1 MFFFSFDTQ
10 RKWASG
16 VRGASSRVLKSHL
29 MEFTHLIN
37 GRSESSATFFDVI
50 NPATGKVFAQSPNAS
65 RAQLD
70 TAVAAA
76 REAFPAWKSLSFEQR
91 RGILKR
97 FGQAFKERVN
107 DLIPLLVRE
116 QGKPLAAAQIELSYT
131 PFQIEKLCALEVPTE
146 ILRDNAQGRVE
157 LRYRPLGVVGIIT
170 PWNVPVSIAVGRITQ
185 ALYTGNTAIQK
196 PSPYTPLTTLK
207 MGEIARDILPAG
219 VLNILAGDDNL
230 GPWITEHSGIDKISF
245 TGSVATGKKVLA
257 SASSNLK
264 RVTLELGGND
274 AAIVL
279 DDVDPAK
286 VASRIFW
293 AAFAN
298 CGQICVAIKRLY
310 VHDSIYEPFCQ
321 ALTAIA
327 RSVKVGDGF
336 EPNVEI
342 GPIQNRMQYEKVLGF
357 LEDTK
362 KIGARILTGGHA
374 LDGPGYFIAPTI
386 VADIQ
391 EGSRLV
397 DEEPF
402 GPILPVIRYDNVE
415 DAIRR
420 ANSTRYGLG
429 GSVWTNDLKRG
440 AEIAARLEAGTTWVN
455 QHNLPD
461 PHVPFG
467 GAKESGL
474 GREYSSLGLKSYMEA
489 QVINIPVSI
498 KA

>member
-1 MFFFSFDTQ
+1 M
-10 RKWASG
+10 
-16 VRGASSRVLKSHL
+16 
-29 MEFTHLIN
+29 
-37 GRSESSATFFDVI
+37 
-50 NPATGKVFAQSPNAS
+50 
-65 RAQLD
+65 
-70 TAVAAA
+70 
-76 REAFPAWKSLSFEQR
+76 
-91 RGILKR
+91 R
-97 FGQAFKERVN
+97 FGQAFKERVE

-116 QGKPLAAAQIELSYT
+116 QGKPLAAARAELSYT
-131 PFQIEKLCALEVPTE
+131 PLQIEKLCALEVPTE
-146 ILRDNAQGRVE
+146 VLRDNAQGRVE

-207 MGEIARDILPAG
+207 MGEIARDIFPPG
-219 VLNILAGDDNL
+219 VLNILAGTDEL
-230 GPWITEHSGIDKISF
+230 GPWLTEHPGIDKISF

-279 DDVDPAK
+279 GDVDPVK
-286 VASRIFW
+286 VASDVFW

-298 CGQICVAIKRLY
+298 SGQICLAIKRLY
-310 VHDSIYEPFCQ
+310 VHDSIYEPVCQ
-321 ALTAIA
+321 ALATLA
-327 RSVKVGDGF
+327 RNVKVGDGLD
-336 EPNVEI
+336 PGVQI

-362 KIGARILTGGHA
+362 RLGARILAGGHA

-386 VADIQ
+386 VADIK
-391 EGSRLV
+391 EGTRLV

-402 GPILPVIRYDNVE
+402 GPILPVIRFSDV
-415 DAIRR
+415 DDVIRR
-420 ANSTRYGLG
+420 ANDTRYGLG
-429 GSVWTNDLKRG
+429 GSVWTNDVKRG

-455 QHNLPD
+455 QHSLPD

-474 GREYSSLGLKSYMEA
+474 GREYSTLGLKSYMEA
-489 QVINIPVSI
+489 QVINIPAAPLKV
-498 KA
+498 